1 MQVNQLRSNRLNR
14 HAIVLLKPF
23 RRSGAILFMEPSN
36 DHEVAIARV
45 VDQISIEGRLSPS
58 SIPEVAAAL
67 DFMMSRTDSEFLV
80 NYMRWRMENS
90 IAK

>member
-1 MQVNQLRSNRLNR
+1 M
-14 HAIVLLKPF
+14 
-23 RRSGAILFMEPSN
+23 GPSN

-45 VDQISIEGRLSPS
+45 VDQISIEGRLYAS

-90 IAK
+90 QCEK